1 MDSQARHIQAR
12 QVLRTGEPYA
22 AISNSPAS
30 VGLATL
36 SKQSKSARQPSRV
49 VFDPRTDW
57 EIWLI
62 GLPPKPAWTNLER
75 ELWFRAALGV
85 DHVSG
90 RHGFSHL
97 TLAANIGGRRRLIEA
112 VPGSTVQ
119 QAELS
124 KYSHRLS
131 ARIAL
136 RHLEPFGVCPVE
148 FTQRVRKMWGQQYAL
163 GKIWRPGQYPNS
175 VICSEVLTR
184 ALPADLCDRMY
195 QWLSVHHPGRGI
207 ARKLDTGEVIL
218 SPNGVAFALNVQP
231 ASSLDGPGQEVT
243 PVFLPAAR

>member
-112 VPGSTVQ
+112 VPGQ
-119 QAELS
+119 
-124 KYSHRLS
+124 H
-131 ARIAL
+131 
-136 RHLEPFGVCPVE
+136 C
-148 FTQRVRKMWGQQYAL
+148 
-163 GKIWRPGQYPNS
+163 
-175 VICSEVLTR
+175 
-184 ALPADLCDRMY
+184 
-195 QWLSVHHPGRGI
+195 
-207 ARKLDTGEVIL
+207 
-218 SPNGVAFALNVQP
+218 P
-231 ASSLDGPGQEVT
+231 ASGTQQIQSSSVCQDRTPPSGAVRSLSRRVHTACAEDVGPAVRTRQDLAPR
-243 PVFLPAAR
+243 PVSELGNLLRGSDEGTTCRSV